1 MIHLLTHVILEK
13 LRNYVYVNQKLIIY
27 LKVDNVIKTMV
38 IKIINIHVKMLKF
51 IKIVGVMVYVKK
63 VVFVI
68 EIRQLKS

>member
-38 IKIINIHVKMLKF
+38 IKIINIHVKMVKF